1 MFEENLKESIKRI
14 SNLIGNVV
22 PFFLEKYSPTLIFL
36 ENEIYF
42 SSVEGIHDKSPETLA
57 SCFMKRCES

>member
-1 MFEENLKESIKRI
+1 MKRI
-14 SNLIGNVV
+14 SNLIGNGF
-22 PFFLEKYSPTLIFL
+22 PSFLEKYSPTFIFL

-42 SSVEGIHDKSPETLA
+42 YSVEGIHDKSPETFE